1 MIDIDLTG
9 GKDPI
14 IRKDIRIYDANG
26 DKNIYMTGMS
36 YQKMIYGIR
45 YDGKP
50 GEIIKI
56 KGLRSTC
63 WENEKDK
70 TVTAGIISSEKNN
83 LYSALKAEFFLH

>member
-1 MIDIDLTG
+1 
-9 GKDPI
+9 
-14 IRKDIRIYDANG
+14 
-26 DKNIYMTGMS
+26 MTGMS

-70 TVTAGIISSEKNN
+70 TVTAGIISSEK
-83 LYSALKAEFFLH
+83 K